1 MPTATALVTANTP
14 DPQLAEEAVA
24 TALVAS
30 GITHASAVLLFLT
43 PEFARHAQAAVM
55 AAARR
60 AQCMQVAGGI
70 AAGVFTESGW
80 ALDRPTAAAL
90 VLDDGFSLKPCGH
103 ANSPL
108 LSLASTLPPSD
119 WFTATPRFG
128 SVFGDRFSANAAP
141 ETPSLW
147 QQGRLSIAPYF
158 SLQLTGAEM
167 DIGLSTGLK
176 LLGKP
181 QRIEQCNGF
190 EVEMLGNQAATRH
203 LIRALP
209 SEVREAPAQHLH
221 HLSAVLFDTA
231 PGPGQTGRA
240 VAVIDVANTQTVT
253 IAERVRR
260 GQYLAW
266 AIRQPLAAEAEM
278 RDTVAGLTVAKPDF
292 ALMFSCIGRG
302 PFFYGGDDRDLQ
314 ALRERF
320 PGLPILG
327 AYGNWQLAPFLS
339 AGKRAT
345 QQLQNT
351 VVTALIG
358 SAPT

>member
-1 MPTATALVTANTP
+1 MTIATALVTANTP

-30 GITHASAVLLFLT
+30 GIAHASAVLLFLT
-43 PEFARHAQAAVM
+43 PEFARHAQAAVT

-60 AQCMQVAGGI
+60 AQCMQVTGGI

-80 ALDRPTAAAL
+80 ALDRPAAAVL
-90 VLDDGFSLKPCGH
+90 VLGEGFSLKPCEH
-103 ANSPL
+103 ADSPL
-108 LSLASTLPPSD
+108 LGLARASPPSD
-119 WFTATPRFG
+119 WLAATPRFG
-128 SVFGDRFSANAAP
+128 AVFGDSFSANAAP

-147 QQGRLSIAPYF
+147 QQGRLSSAPCF
-158 SLQLTGAEM
+158 SLQLSGAEM

-181 QRIEQCNGF
+181 QRIEQCTGF
-190 EVEMLGNQAATRH
+190 EVETLGNQPATRH

-209 SEVREAPAQHLH
+209 QEMREAPTRHLH
-221 HLSAVLFDTA
+221 HLSAMLFDTL

-240 VAVIDVANTQTVT
+240 VAIIDAANSQTVT
-253 IAERVRR
+253 IAERVHR
-260 GQYLAW
+260 GQYLGW

-278 RDTVAGLTVAKPDF
+278 RDTVAGLSVAKPEF

-302 PFFYGGDDRDLQ
+302 PFFYGGEDRDLL
-314 ALRERF
+314 ALHERF

-327 AYGNWQLAPFLS
+327 TYGSGQLAPFLS

-345 QQLQNT
+345 QQLHNT

-358 SAPT
+358 SAPA